1 MIRSELVKKLAEQ
14 YPHLYTQDVA
24 RIVNV
29 ALDEITKTLREG
41 GRIELRGFGAFTV
54 KSRNA
59 RRGRNP
65 RTGTTV
71 EVEAKRALS
80 FRCSKEL
87 HRRLNNIEA

>member
-1 MIRSELVKKLAEQ
+1 MLKSELVKLIHARNG
-14 YPHLYTQDVA
+14 HLYSQDIDKFVN
-24 RIVNV
+24 IV
-29 ALDEITKTLREG
+29 LDEIANALKDG
-41 GRIELRGFGAFTV
+41 GRVELRGFGAFSV
-54 KSRNA
+54 KSRDG
-59 RRGRNP
+59 RVGRNP